1 MKQLNEK
8 KYKRQLIG
16 KDRWFNS
23 LSLGLSHKDRSG
35 CLNYMTGVGKTF
47 TAIIILKEYF
57 NKYPN
62 SVVTILCPSNLIKQW
77 ENNLKS
83 NFNYETRKFINI
95 YSPDYLLTNEIILN
109 PRLLIVD
116 ELDAFYSE
124 QRVKLIDK
132 TYIRYVDILGLT
144 ATYEDLNDRHLYV
157 RDFCPIVDK
166 IAEKEA
172 LNEGYIS
179 EYIEYNLGIEFSPEE
194 QEEHKK
200 LSELIRK
207 GLSKFDNQLDLC
219 YKCIQGGKHKGQSYT
234 STQFCTGWAQHKG
247 WTANAPQEVQDL
259 WHPRTVFSYAV
270 HLSKTIRKRKEL
282 IYNNGSKLSTT
293 VQIMNKFVNTKSVIF
308 SQSTEF
314 ANTLYGIVNQMHP
327 DNSVIFHSKVET
339 QYFPSPKTGKNIKHG
354 KVRLKKRAIDRI
366 TKGLSN
372 HLITGSSLDK
382 GLDIPE
388 LKLGVTTSGT
398 QNPTQYKQRKGRT
411 ARVDKKDE
419 QSVSIVVNIYMKN
432 SKELDW
438 LKKRQDKGSNIIY
451 WIDSVDDISYKPK
464 KITKGIDIND
474 I

>member
-1 MKQLNEK
+1 
-8 KYKRQLIG
+8 
-16 KDRWFNS
+16 
-23 LSLGLSHKDRSG
+23 
-35 CLNYMTGVGKTF
+35 
-47 TAIIILKEYF
+47 
-57 NKYPN
+57 
-62 SVVTILCPSNLIKQW
+62 
-77 ENNLKS
+77 
-83 NFNYETRKFINI
+83 
-95 YSPDYLLTNEIILN
+95 
-109 PRLLIVD
+109 
-116 ELDAFYSE
+116 
-124 QRVKLIDK
+124 
-132 TYIRYVDILGLT
+132 
-144 ATYEDLNDRHLYV
+144 
-157 RDFCPIVDK
+157 
-166 IAEKEA
+166 
-172 LNEGYIS
+172 
-179 EYIEYNLGIEFSPEE
+179 
-194 QEEHKK
+194 
-200 LSELIRK
+200 
-207 GLSKFDNQLDLC
+207 
-219 YKCIQGGKHKGQSYT
+219 
-234 STQFCTGWAQHKG
+234 
-247 WTANAPQEVQDL
+247 
-259 WHPRTVFSYAV
+259 
-270 HLSKTIRKRKEL
+270 
-282 IYNNGSKLSTT
+282 
-293 VQIMNKFVNTKSVIF
+293 MNKFVNTKSVIF